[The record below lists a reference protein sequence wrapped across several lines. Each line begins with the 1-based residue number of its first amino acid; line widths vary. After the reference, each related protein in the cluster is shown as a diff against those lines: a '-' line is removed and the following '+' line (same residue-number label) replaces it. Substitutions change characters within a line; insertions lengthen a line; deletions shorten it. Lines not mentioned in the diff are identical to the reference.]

1 MLKFRILKS
10 TDSDELSR
18 DVDQY
23 LTEGW
28 TLGGFLQITSREST
42 IMYIQPMI
50 REE

>member
-1 MLKFRILKS
+1 MMKFRILKS

-18 DVDQY
+18 EVDQY

-28 TLGGFLQITSREST
+28 ALGGFLQVTSRENI
-42 IMYIQPMI
+42 IMYIQPMS